1 MAMGDQN
8 SSTKV
13 ERADMSANGRT
24 RSPLANLVLS
34 SAPDGEP
41 YQLLALGQI
50 GPWKQ
55 PFTPQLVKPSN
66 LSTLI
71 QRRRSLSDLKDAPQA
86 RQPTVSAKPG
96 APETQ
101 VPANTKIM
109 ESDLQTATKES
120 LVQQDEVSSSEAR
133 DPPMWSRKGL
143 PFEVKRRV
151 RNGLSVPLKSQDYSL
166 DPDKFSLPLGVGRCC
181 RCTRKSVS

>member
-1 MAMGDQN
+1 MGDQN
-8 SSTKV
+8 SSTKL

-24 RSPLANLVLS
+24 RSPLADLVLS
-34 SAPDGEP
+34 STPDEEP

-96 APETQ
+96 APEMQ
-101 VPANTKIM
+101 VSANTKIS
-109 ESDLQTATKES
+109 EPDDLQSSTKES
-120 LVQQDEVSSSEAR
+120 LVQQDEVSSSEAK
-133 DPPMWSRKGL
+133 DPPVWSRKGL

-151 RNGLSVPLKSQDYSL
+151 RNGLSVHLKSQDYSL
-166 DPDKFSLPLGVGRCC
+166 DPDKFSLPLGVGRSS